1 MQVITCSSTG
11 GLRTVGGGA
20 DTAAV
25 AYDEDLAER
34 IRERVAGE
42 DGLTEKRMF
51 GGLAFLINGNMAVS
65 ASGQGGMLLRVDPAQ
80 TEELIKAP
88 HARRFEMRG
97 REMDGWL
104 RVDAGAT
111 ATDADLARWV
121 SLGVAYARSLPPK

>member
-1 MQVITCSSTG
+1 MQVFTCPSTG

-42 DGLTEKRMF
+42 NGLTEKRMF
-51 GGLAFLINGNMAVS
+51 GGLAFLINGTMAVS
-65 ASGQGGMLLRVDPAQ
+65 ASGPGGMLLRVDPAQ
-80 TEELIKAP
+80 TEELITAP

-104 RVDAGAT
+104 RIDPAAT
-111 ATDADLARWV
+111 AADADLARWV
-121 SLGVAYARSLPPK
+121 SIGVAYARSLPPK